1 MSRYRKGYLTGIDN
15 AKGQN
20 KSPSVRM
27 GYSEGSGRG
36 INNRCPRIVFYNNAG
51 VGVLHRCHPPI

>member
-36 INNRCPRIVFYNNAG
+36 INNRFLHIVVYSNAG
-51 VGVLHRCHPPI
+51 VVELRHCHPPI